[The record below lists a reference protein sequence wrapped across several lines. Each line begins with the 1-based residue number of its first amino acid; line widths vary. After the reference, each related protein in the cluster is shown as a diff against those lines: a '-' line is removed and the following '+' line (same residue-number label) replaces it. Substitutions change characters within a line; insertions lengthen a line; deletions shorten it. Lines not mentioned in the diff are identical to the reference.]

1 MLDKILN
8 NPISWVIFG
17 LIMSIVTTIIH
28 FMKPPKQ

>member
-8 NPISWVIFG
+8 NPISWVVFG

>member
-1 MLDKILN
+1 MLDKILD